1 MTRFDPTHV
10 RWLERHAALGD
21 ALAVPCSAQG
31 LPQPTWVAT
40 SDAVA
45 EQLGWP
51 IDWWQ
56 HPSAL
61 AVFSGSDQWP
71 GMHPVATVYSG
82 HQFGVWAG
90 QLGDGRA
97 LSLGTVQTGLPHG
110 WDGLEL
116 QLKGSGP
123 TPFSRRGDGRAVL
136 RSSIREFVCSE
147 AMAGL
152 GIPTTRALSLMG
164 SPLQVQRET
173 LETAA
178 VVCRVAPS
186 FLRFGHF
193 EHFAATGNHTALRQL
208 VLDALTLFS
217 PNELLPETDAPAV
230 RLLRAVVART
240 AALMADWQAVGFCH
254 GVMNTDNMSILG
266 LTLDYGPFKFLDA
279 FEPNHICNHSDSWG
293 RYAFARQP
301 SVAWWNLQ
309 RLAQALAVLQ
319 NADQDELEAALA
331 LYPPLFEQAWMARMR
346 AKLGLVGSHDEDE
359 MLVQA
364 WLDLLSDGR
373 LDHTLAWRKLADIEA
388 GGLDALMHA
397 QKVRFSAWAERYV
410 DRVRA
415 EPEAASTRRM
425 RMLSVNPKYIPRTHQ
440 LEQVI
445 AAAQLADFEPV
456 RKFLHM
462 LARPFDEQPEHEAYA
477 ALPPLWAAEIALSCS
492 S

>member
-1 MTRFDPTHV
+1 MTQFDVT
-10 RWLERHAALGD
+10 RLTWLDAYATLGD
-21 ALAVPCSAQG
+21 TLAVACSAQG
-31 LPQPTWVAT
+31 VPEPTWVAT

-51 IDWWQ
+51 QDWWQ
-56 HPSAL
+56 QPSAL
-61 AVFSGSDQWP
+61 TVFSGSALWP
-71 GMHPVATVYSG
+71 GMRSVATVYSG

-97 LSLGTVQTGLPHG
+97 LSLGVVQTEEMGAPR
-110 WDGLEL
+110 GLEL

-136 RSSIREFVCSE
+136 RSSIREFLCSE

-152 GIPTTRALSLMG
+152 GIPTTRALSLIA
-164 SPLQVQRET
+164 SPLKVQRESI
-173 LETAA
+173 ESAA

-193 EHFAATGNHTALRQL
+193 EHFAAAGNPAALQQL
-208 VLDALTLFS
+208 VMDALALFTPAERS
-217 PNELLPETDAPAV
+217 PESDEPAV

-309 RLAQALAVLQ
+309 RLAQALAVL
-319 NADQDELEAALA
+319 NERVAEDLEQALA

-346 AKLGLVGSHDEDE
+346 AKLGLGRVHDEDDA
-359 MLVQA
+359 LIQG
-364 WLDLLSDGR
+364 WLDVLTEGR
-373 LDHTLAWRKLADIEA
+373 VDHTLAWRGLADIETGA
-388 GGLDALMHA
+388 LDALMQP
-397 QKVRFSAWAERYV
+397 QKARFDAWATAYV
-410 DRVRA
+410 ARLA
-415 EPEAASTRRM
+415 MEPEYAAQRHTRM
-425 RMLSVNPKYIPRTHQ
+425 QQVNPKYIARTHQ
-440 LEQVI
+440 MEQAI
-445 AAAQLADFEPV
+445 AAAQAGDFEPV
-456 RKFLHM
+456 RTLLHI
-462 LARPFDEQPEHEAYA
+462 LAKPFDEQPEHAAYA
-477 ALPPLWAAEIALSCS
+477 ALPPSWAAEIALSCS